1 MDDKRAEIIKKKI
14 GIQRNIYTALWMP
27 ALILILTA
35 RKHPITSSV
44 LVYAICFSLPFV
56 FMMVVLIMKL
66 VEVLKNRQERL
77 LEFNSRPQC
86 YKLLNCRSDVI
97 PALVGP
103 VILITVSLAMTVSV
117 LSEIHSGIRLGSYM
131 WLAIF
136 VPGVFIM
143 LLQALLDLVKSLTA
157 HVCITE
163 EGNGIETIVDELR
176 LQAIG
181 WEQVTSIKVKR
192 QAISNDIKK
201 VIVTGR
207 TTRGP
212 MRPIVIPGSHPD
224 IQRILQDIGEHAPD
238 KMNET
243 V

>member
-27 ALILILTA
+27 ALILFLTA
-35 RKHPITSSV
+35 RNHPITSSV

-56 FMMVVLIMKL
+56 FMMLVLIMKL

-77 LEFNSRPQC
+77 LEFNSRPRC

-103 VILITVSLAMTVSV
+103 VILIAFSLAMTVSV

-143 LLQALLDLVKSLTA
+143 LLQALLDLAKSLTA

-163 EGNGIETIVDELR
+163 EGIGIETIVNDLR
-176 LQAIG
+176 LHAIG
-181 WEQVTSIKVKR
+181 WEQVTSMKVKR
-192 QAISNDIKK
+192 EPISNAIKR
-201 VIVTGR
+201 VIVNGR
-207 TTRGP
+207 TKRGVL
-212 MRPIVIPGSHPD
+212 RPIIIPGNDPD
-224 IQRILQDIGEHAPD
+224 ILRILQDVREHAPD
-238 KMNET
+238 KMNE
-243 V
+243 VS

>member
-27 ALILILTA
+27 ALILFLTA
-35 RKHPITSSV
+35 RNHPITSSV
-44 LVYAICFSLPFV
+44 LVYAICFSLPFA

-66 VEVLKNRQERL
+66 VEVMKNRRERL
-77 LEFNSRPQC
+77 LEFNSRPRC
-86 YKLLNCRSDVI
+86 YKLLNGRSDVI

-103 VILITVSLAMTVSV
+103 VILIAFSLAMTVSV
-117 LSEIHSGIRLGSYM
+117 LSEIHSDIRLGSYM

-136 VPGVFIM
+136 VPGVFIT
-143 LLQALLDLVKSLTA
+143 LLQALLDLAKSLTA

-163 EGNGIETIVDELR
+163 EGIGIETIADELPR
-176 LQAIG
+176 PSIG

-212 MRPIVIPGSHPD
+212 MRPVVIPGNHPD
-224 IQRILQDIGEHAPD
+224 VKTILQHIREHAP
-238 KMNET
+238 EYFA
-243 V
+243 